1 MASEV
6 CWGTKN
12 LGTFWGQHKQI
23 MWFLATLL
31 FDKSLHDNTR
41 HYIKEET
48 FLNGNKNSLILRSRI
63 ACLYVTFLI
72 KTSQQFADDDS
83 VLIKV

>member
-48 FLNGNKNSLILRSRI
+48 FLNGNKNSPLITR
-63 ACLYVTFLI
+63 VTGVSGDI
-72 KTSQQFADDDS
+72 WGN
-83 VLIKV
+83 

>member
-48 FLNGNKNSLILRSRI
+48 FLNGNKKVLFRSRTDM
-63 ACLYVTFLI
+63 LYVTFLI
-72 KTSQQFADDDS
+72 TLNHKHGG
-83 VLIKV
+83 